1 MEDEPEE
8 KKSKNLARD
17 IPRNFIRLTKEVIKA
32 RPRSL
37 NGLLDLRN
45 RLFAEI
51 WGSNLS
57 ARDRQK
63 LLFAFGPWDDLKM
76 AVLDARC
83 SALPDDKLPGSRTE
97 LLSLCE
103 RLLDRT
109 GDFYMRT
116 HFIAGW
122 NGVRRETETAELNS
136 FCDELWGTR
145 VNDPEFFHAVVAGR
159 HGTAVLYLANKRIP
173 RGLTAE
179 AAIRLIY
186 RMALIWCAHDVQA
199 TAARARRSIRGPYSW
214 LHGDVEAER
223 MTAGTVLAVWR
234 PVYAMLTGNG
244 GRYRTNEE
252 ARAGKPEGRPTRHD
266 DVKTIRDRAEPML
279 DREMLGHHPR
289 RSRDDLHN
297 EVREYAENQDDLFWN
312 EIRKEKTSHDVAQQQ
327 QSQIWYRGLT
337 PLQMVSLTVIRLIQ
351 MEAILEKRIAGVYR
365 LPLHGTAICP
375 PMLSFD
381 EAGLPHGWRTR
392 ALQLVD
398 DLRRTILKDVDHGSR
413 REEVRVGDGERPHDD
428 TYLDGALAFLNAAL
442 RQPLPNDPSA
452 KLTGLRETLSLLDVC
467 AVVRLLR

>member
-1 MEDEPEE
+1 MENEREE
-8 KKSKNLARD
+8 KRWKNLARQ

-37 NGLLDLRN
+37 NDLLNLRN

-57 ARDRQK
+57 AEDRQK

-83 SALPDDKLPGSRTE
+83 SALPDDKMPQSRAE

-103 RLLDRT
+103 KLLDRT
-109 GDFYMRT
+109 DDFHMRI

-122 NGVRRETETAELNS
+122 NGVSREGEAAALNG

-145 VNDPEFFHAVVAGR
+145 ANDPEFFHAVVTGR

-173 RGLTAE
+173 LGMAAE

-199 TAARARRSIRGPYSW
+199 TAVRARRSIKGPYSW
-214 LHGDVEAER
+214 LHGDVEGER
-223 MTAGTVLAVWR
+223 MTAGTVFAVWR
-234 PVYAMLTGNG
+234 PVYNMFIEND
-244 GRYRTNEE
+244 GRYRANEE

-279 DREMLGHHPR
+279 DREMLRHHSR
-289 RSRDDLHN
+289 HSRDGLNND
-297 EVREYAENQDDLFWN
+297 VREYAEDQDDLFWN
-312 EIRKEKTSHDVAQQQ
+312 EIRKEKTSHNIVQLQ

-337 PLQMVSLTVIRLIQ
+337 PLQMVSLSVIRLIQ
-351 MEAILEKRIAGVYR
+351 MEAILENQIAGMYR
-365 LPLHGTAICP
+365 HPIDGVAIFP
-375 PMLSFD
+375 PMLSFN
-381 EAGLPHGWRTR
+381 EADLPHGWRTR

-413 REEVRVGDGERPHDD
+413 REEVRVGYGERPHDD
-428 TYLDGALAFLNAAL
+428 TYLDGALDFLNDAL
-442 RQPLPNDPSA
+442 RQPLRNDPSA
-452 KLTGLRETLSLLDVC
+452 KPTGLRATLSLLDVC
-467 AVVRLLR
+467 AMIRLSR